1 MKSRSNSHSDR
12 IGSDA
17 HVVASGYSE
26 NDDRSPRELTY
37 SFKSSR
43 SARRGSAASL
53 INTASI
59 SVRKG
64 KWTTEEENYSNKL
77 ISLFNKGL
85 LPIPTGTTLRS
96 YLSDKL
102 NW

>member
-12 IGSDA
+12 LGSDA
-17 HVVASGYSE
+17 PVVVSGYSE
-26 NDDRSPRELTY
+26 NDDRSPGELAY

-43 SARRGSAASL
+43 SARRSTGSS
-53 INTASI
+53 INSASI